1 MKYQTIVFDVNKP
14 TLKQVEVP
22 LDSAYGLAIR
32 VVKDGQVVPLVAQ
45 GDIVVDGQD
54 SVGLKN
60 TWQLFEL
67 SSGSEPQT
75 KTLSVEA
82 HAPKGSI
89 HYGMVGTETLVNEQP
104 FPIGMYADFPLSDAG
119 LGDFARL
126 DALSTE
132 MQAWFAGQ
140 QLTSIA
146 DLLVSPEG
154 KSALSDMYY
163 LNTYA
168 APRVW
173 VNCWLT
179 A

>member
-1 MKYQTIVFDVNKP
+1 MTYKTLEYDMNSP
-14 TLKQVEVP
+14 CLKQVVEP
-22 LDSAYGLAIR
+22 LDSTYGLAIR

-54 SVGLKN
+54 SVRLKN

-75 KTLSVEA
+75 KTLSVEV

-89 HYGMVGTETLVNEQP
+89 HYGMVGTETLVNQQP
-104 FPIGMYADFPLSDAG
+104 FPMGMYADFPLSDAG
-119 LGDFARL
+119 LGDFARI
-126 DALSTE
+126 DASATE

-140 QLTSIA
+140 QITSNA

-168 APRVW
+168 EPRVW
-173 VNCWLT
+173 VNYELT